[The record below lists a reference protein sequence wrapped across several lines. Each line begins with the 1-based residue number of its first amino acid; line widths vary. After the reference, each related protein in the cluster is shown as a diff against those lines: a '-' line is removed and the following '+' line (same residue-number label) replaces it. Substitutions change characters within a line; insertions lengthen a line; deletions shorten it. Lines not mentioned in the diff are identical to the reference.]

1 MKNAASNY
9 DNAKIKLSGN
19 SILEFLNERNISYW
33 YTHYSVINEE
43 DQLLL
48 VFRPTLLLID
58 NQVVHNVLIG
68 VIDNTFIDYDFLLQ
82 PKMVQNI

>member
-1 MKNAASNY
+1 ME
-9 DNAKIKLSGN
+9 I